1 MEAFCFGELLRTEE
15 TKISQPKEK
24 EKSSSR
30 ENFWQKDRKLTGT
43 TKKREK
49 KRRKKTC
56 KREQQRTDAFRD
68 GNLCEECE
76 DNTRECL
83 FVYLF
88 GKRRVVGL
96 KFMLFFKPN
105 PRGETDQK

>member
-1 MEAFCFGELLRTEE
+1 MAERQAA
-15 TKISQPKEK
+15 
-24 EKSSSR
+24 
-30 ENFWQKDRKLTGT
+30 DRDD
-43 TKKREK
+43 EK
-49 KRRKKTC
+49 KRKKKKKKTC
-56 KREQQRTDAFRD
+56 KREQLRQQQRTDAFRD